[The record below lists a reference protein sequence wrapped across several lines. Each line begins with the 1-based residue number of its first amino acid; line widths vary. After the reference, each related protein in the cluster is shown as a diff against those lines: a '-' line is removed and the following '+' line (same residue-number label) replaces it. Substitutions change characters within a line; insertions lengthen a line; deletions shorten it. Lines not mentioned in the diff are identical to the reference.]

1 MNLLPGAASL
11 AGLVDAVL
19 GDKPKPY
26 NWRDDPRSR
35 PNPAER
41 ENLSVHVDQ
50 CTIRQIEIKQM
61 FSKTRMDR
69 YSDRKL
75 LLMMLFLL
83 LGSNAEKIREFLTA
97 LLP

>member
-1 MNLLPGAASL
+1 MNLLPGANL
-11 AGLVDAVL
+11 ATLFQALL
-19 GDKPKPY
+19 GEEPKAY
-26 NWRDDPRSR
+26 DWRTDPRAR

-61 FSKTRMDR
+61 FAKMRIER

-75 LLMMLFLL
+75 LLTIVAILL
-83 LGSNAEKIREFLTA
+83 VDAAGAREVLTA
-97 LLP
+97 ILP